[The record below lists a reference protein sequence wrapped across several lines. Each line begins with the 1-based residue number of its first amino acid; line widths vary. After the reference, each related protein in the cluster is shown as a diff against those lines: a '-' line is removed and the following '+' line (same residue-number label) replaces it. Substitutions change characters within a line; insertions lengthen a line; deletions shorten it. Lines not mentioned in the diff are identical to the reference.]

1 MQRKLDAK
9 VGLSFVIDL
18 ASFLNK
24 PNDMSALLRK
34 YINTF
39 AGLSKEIWWLALIT
53 FVNRVGAM
61 VIPFLSIYLNEDLE
75 MSLENISWVMTA
87 YGLGS
92 LFGSWLGGLL
102 CDRIGYYKVILLS
115 LMLSGINFLWVMHVS
130 TFWMIC
136 IAFFILITIADI
148 GRPGF
153 YVALS
158 AYSKPENKTRSL
170 TLIRLAINLGMGAGP
185 MIGGLLIGTLGYDAL
200 FYVDGISCLLAAFL
214 MTQVLHPK
222 KAKELDKEI
231 IPDQPKSPWSDKIY
245 VLFIIGLALFAT
257 IFVPIFSVVPV
268 FYRSIHELSEI
279 SIGLLI
285 GLNGFLIVIFEMPLI
300 SWLQTKKW
308 TSIGYTIF
316 GLLLTAISFVFL
328 LWESWTA
335 IVVVSM
341 IFMTLGEMIAFPFSN
356 KFALDRSKS
365 GRQGAFMGLY
375 TMAFSVAH
383 IFGHTI
389 GMQITAAYGFK
400 TTWLVF
406 GGLAIMA
413 WVLMARAQQLLHH
426 KNPTTTISITSIN
439 KS

>member
-136 IAFFILITIADI
+136 IAFFI
-148 GRPGF
+148 
-153 YVALS
+153 
-158 AYSKPENKTRSL
+158 
-170 TLIRLAINLGMGAGP
+170 
-185 MIGGLLIGTLGYDAL
+185 
-200 FYVDGISCLLAAFL
+200 
-214 MTQVLHPK
+214 VLCK
-222 KAKELDKEI
+222 MN
-231 IPDQPKSPWSDKIY
+231 WRIY
-245 VLFIIGLALFAT
+245 
-257 IFVPIFSVVPV
+257 
-268 FYRSIHELSEI
+268 
-279 SIGLLI
+279 
-285 GLNGFLIVIFEMPLI
+285 
-300 SWLQTKKW
+300 
-308 TSIGYTIF
+308 
-316 GLLLTAISFVFL
+316 
-328 LWESWTA
+328 
-335 IVVVSM
+335 
-341 IFMTLGEMIAFPFSN
+341 
-356 KFALDRSKS
+356 
-365 GRQGAFMGLY
+365 
-375 TMAFSVAH
+375 
-383 IFGHTI
+383 
-389 GMQITAAYGFK
+389 
-400 TTWLVF
+400 
-406 GGLAIMA
+406 
-413 WVLMARAQQLLHH
+413 
-426 KNPTTTISITSIN
+426 
-439 KS
+439 